1 MPQARF
7 DPALPP
13 VALPQ
18 AAWEARVLQPALPTV
33 ALVSGFEI
41 DQKRQKQTQSIRPV
55 DRPFINYTRNPSSTT
70 TPDQVTLHQV
80 LAQLALQPQ

>member
-18 AAWEARVLQPALPTV
+18 AVCEARVLQPALPTV
-33 ALVSGFEI
+33 ALVLIAI
-41 DQKRQKQTQSIRPV
+41 DQKQQKQTQSFACP
-55 DRPFINYTRNPSSTT
+55 THNPYTT

-80 LAQLALQPQ
+80 LAQLALQLQ

>member
-18 AAWEARVLQPALPTV
+18 AAWEARVLQPTLPTV
-33 ALVSGFEI
+33 A
-41 DQKRQKQTQSIRPV
+41 
-55 DRPFINYTRNPSSTT
+55 
-70 TPDQVTLHQV
+70 LHQV